1 MNWKRLSI
9 GLGILLGI
17 VVLFVVTGPLLFK
30 KQIQAAVQDVTKE
43 FITTPV
49 EFEDLSVS
57 FFTHFPH
64 LSVSLEKLSVEAPE
78 EFNGLKT
85 VETKAI
91 DLGIDLPSLFGDQIK
106 FTRLYVHEGKFNL
119 VTDSLGHFS
128 FDIFKPSDKKE
139 ESGSFALSLEQI
151 QVHNAHVV
159 YRDEV
164 SKIKITTDN
173 TNIKGKILVTDSF
186 IDFDTDADIH
196 SLFFGLDKTA
206 YVDHKPLKG
215 KINTRV
221 MLEPVSVIFKENK
234 VTLGQL
240 PLEVA
245 GKIDVLEKGV
255 DFDLQVAAKKASL
268 GHLFSLVPKP
278 YEKWYE
284 GMTFKGTSDIRLTF
298 KGMMQD
304 AVSNPDLHVEMDIAE
319 GHIAAKA
326 FENQPLQ
333 NLNTHFAVA
342 LPQLNPDSLTVNV
355 ASFNFS
361 LGNGFAQGNANYRF
375 PATIDAQ
382 VKSKLNVTQLWQT
395 LAISGMQLKG
405 EAVIDGW
412 VKGTYTEKNIRTKK
426 GKQVST
432 ITSVPRFD
440 INMQWDNGYFQWVNM
455 PVPVDKL
462 AFNLHAVNT
471 DGNYKNTRIKLT
483 NVAAHAGKNYVKGH
497 LSVANLNDYN
507 TDTHL
512 QAFVDLA
519 SIKDIIPV
527 KDIEMAVQLTID
539 TKAKG
544 RLDWNKQ
551 RIPMIMSVVKWQNGY
566 LKYANLPE
574 LPLERINLETHISSP
589 KGSLNDLR
597 VKVLPISFVLADEP
611 FTLDASLFNFNNLS
625 FDVSTKGNLNLGNLY
640 KLFAIDGLSVNG
652 SIQTDVK
659 VKGKNGGNDA
669 SSIRNHGFVLL
680 RNILIQSDY
689 FPQPFIFKKGKFTF
703 FRDKMKMENIEM
715 LYAKQSFILNGD
727 LENYINYFLTPHAT
741 LKGNLQVNSE
751 FIDVNSFMFG
761 NTKPANANAAS
772 KGNAATGVVMVPDKI
787 DFELSATA
795 QKVKFNDLLLSDL
808 SGVLKVYDK
817 KLALHEAK
825 FGLIDT
831 PFFLNGTY
839 QPLTT
844 KHALFS
850 FDLKAEH
857 FDIQKAYKQLALFR
871 EMAPAAEKAFGQ
883 VSVNYQLEGILNKDM
898 FPNMKSIKGQGDLIL
913 ENIQFNGFKLFNQV
927 AKETKTGALHDAG
940 VKNVTVKT
948 SIADNVITIERTKFK
963 VAGFRPRVEGQV
975 TLDGKLNLG
984 MRLGLPPF
992 GIIGIP
998 MTIKGTGDDFKINL
1012 GKYKEEAL
1020 SEDDEEYEEYKKSID
1035 TLPKPVSLR

>member
-9 GLGILLGI
+9 GLGVVLGI
-17 VVLFVVTGPLLFK
+17 IVLFVITAPVLFK

-49 EFEDLSVS
+49 QFQDLTVS

-85 VETKAI
+85 VETKSI
-91 DLGIDLPSLFGDQIK
+91 DLGIDISSLFGNQIK

-139 ESGSFALSLEQI
+139 ASGSFALSLEQI
-151 QVHNAHVV
+151 QVHNTRVV
-159 YRDEV
+159 YQDEV

-173 TNIKGKILVTDSF
+173 TNIYGKVLVTDSF
-186 IDFDTDADIH
+186 IDFDTDADIQ
-196 SLFFGLDKTA
+196 SVFFGLDKTA

-215 KINTRV
+215 KISTRV
-221 MLEPVSVIFKENK
+221 MLDPVSVVFRENK

-245 GKIDVLEKGV
+245 GKVNVLEKGI
-255 DFDLQVAAKKASL
+255 DFDLNVAAKKVSL
-268 GHLFSLVPKP
+268 VHLFSLVPKP
-278 YEKWYE
+278 YEKWYD
-284 GMTFKGTSDIRLTF
+284 GMTFNGTSDIDLTF

-304 AVSNPDLHVEMDIAE
+304 SVSNPDLHLKVGITE
-319 GHIAAKA
+319 GRIAAKA

-333 NLNTHFAVA
+333 NLNTYLTVA
-342 LPQLNPDSLTVNV
+342 LPQLNPDSLTVNIS
-355 ASFNFS
+355 SFDFT
-361 LGNGFAQGNANYRF
+361 LGNGFAQGKAIYRF

-382 VKSKLNVTQLWQT
+382 LKSQLNVTQLWQT

-405 EAVIDGW
+405 DAVIDGW
-412 VKGTYTEKNIRTKK
+412 VKGTYTEKNTRTKT
-426 GKQVST
+426 GKRIST
-432 ITSVPRFD
+432 IATVPQFNV
-440 INMQWDNGYFQWVNM
+440 NMQWNNGYFQWVNM

-462 AFNLHAVNT
+462 AFDLHAVNT
-471 DGNYKNTRIKLT
+471 DGNYKNTQIKLT
-483 NVAAHAGKNYVKGH
+483 NIAAHAGKNYVKGH
-497 LSVANLNDYN
+497 MNVANLNNFD

-519 SIKDIIPV
+519 AIKDIVPV
-527 KDIEMAVQLTID
+527 KDIEMAGQLTID

-544 RLDWNKQ
+544 RLDWDRQ
-551 RIPMIMSVVKWQNGY
+551 RIPKTMSVVKWKNGY

-574 LPLERINLETHISSP
+574 LPLEKINLETHISSP

-597 VKVLPISFVLADEP
+597 VKVLPISFVLANEP

-625 FDVSTKGNLNLGNLY
+625 FNVSTKGNLNLGNLY
-640 KLFAIDGLSVNG
+640 KLFAIEGLSVNG
-652 SIQTDVK
+652 SIQTDVR
-659 VKGKNGGNDA
+659 VKGNNGGNDA

-689 FPQPFIFKKGKFTF
+689 FPHPFIFKKGKFTF

-741 LKGNLQVNSE
+741 LKGNLAVSSE

-761 NTKPANANAAS
+761 NTKPVSATSSS
-772 KGNAATGVVMVPDKI
+772 KGNAATGVVMIPDKI
-787 DFELSATA
+787 NFELSATA
-795 QKVKFNDLLLSDL
+795 QKVKFNDLMLNDL

-817 KLALHEAK
+817 KLELHEAK
-825 FGLIDT
+825 FGLIET

-883 VSVNYQLEGILNKDM
+883 VSVKYQLEGVLNKDM
-898 FPNMKSIKGQGDLIL
+898 FPNMKSIKGGGDLML

-927 AKETKTGALHDAG
+927 AQETKTDALHDAG

-948 SIADNVITIERTKFK
+948 HIADNVITIERTKFK
-963 VAGFRPRVEGQV
+963 IAGFRPRVEGQV

-998 MTIKGTGDDFKINL
+998 MTIKGTSDDFKINL

-1020 SEDDEEYEEYKKSID
+1020 TEDDEEYEEYKKSID
-1035 TLPKPVSLR
+1035 TLPPL